1 MNGES
6 GTPGTETE
14 EFRRHAREFAD
25 WMADYMA
32 GVGDL
37 PVRSRDRPGAV
48 AARLAKDPPGEGEP
62 VGDIFRDFRDLVLPG
77 ITHWQHPRFF
87 GYFSANNSPPSVLAE
102 MLTAA
107 LGVQCML
114 WETSPAGTEM
124 ETLVLEWLRRMTGLP
139 EGFEGV
145 IQDSA
150 SSATLVALLV
160 ARERASGGRANR
172 EGLHGAGPFAVYA
185 SEEAHAS
192 VEKDVMVAGFGLDGM
207 RRIPVDGAFA
217 MRPDALEEAIRRD
230 RAEGR
235 VPACVVATLGTTGVG
250 GLDPLDA
257 IGEIC
262 AREGVY
268 LHVDAAWA
276 GSALILEEH
285 RDMIRGVGRVDSF
298 VFNPHK
304 WLFTNF
310 DCSAHYVRDM
320 EELERTLSV
329 FAAYLRTEAGDRVI
343 DYRNR
348 SIPLGRRFRALKLW
362 FVIRNYGVGGLRRLV
377 RGHIDMARDL
387 ERRIGE
393 DPEFELMAPRSL
405 ALVNFRRLAA
415 GADEEET
422 ERLNAELLR
431 RVNASGTA
439 YLSPGRVGDRFSIRF
454 AIGQRTTT
462 PGDVERTWD
471 AIRKL
476 AGEIAGENA

>member
-1 MNGES
+1 MSAPPPAPEA
-6 GTPGTETE
+6 E
-14 EFRRHAREFAD
+14 EFRRHARAFAD

-37 PVRSRDRPGAV
+37 PVRSRDLPGAV
-48 AARLAKDPPGEGEP
+48 MERLAGGPPEEGEP
-62 VGDIFRDFRDLVLPG
+62 VEDIFRDFRDAVLPG

-87 GYFSANNSPPSVLAE
+87 GYFPANNSPPSVLAE

-107 LGVQCML
+107 LGAQCML

-139 EGFEGV
+139 EGFEGA

-172 EGLHGAGPFAVYA
+172 EGLHGAGPFAAYA
-185 SEEAHAS
+185 SAEAHSS
-192 VEKDVMVAGFGLDGM
+192 VEKGAMVAGFGLEGL

-217 MRPDALEEAIRRD
+217 MRPDALEAAIRRD

-250 GLDPLDA
+250 GVDPLA
-257 IGEIC
+257 EIGEIC
-262 AREGVY
+262 AREGAY

-276 GSALILEEH
+276 GSALLLEEH
-285 RDMIRGVGRVDSF
+285 RDMIRGVERADSF

-310 DCSAHYVRDM
+310 DCSAHYVRSA

-329 FAAYLRTEAGDRVI
+329 FPEYLRTEAGDRVT

-362 FVIRNYGVGGLRRLV
+362 FVIRNYGVEGLRRLI
-377 RGHIDMARDL
+377 RGHIAMAGDL
-387 ERRIGE
+387 ERRIAA
-393 DPEFELMAPRSL
+393 DPDFELMAPRSL
-405 ALVNFRRLAA
+405 ALLNFRLRPA
-415 GADEEET
+415 GAGDGEDLDG
-422 ERLNAELLR
+422 LNAELLR
-431 RVNASGTA
+431 RVNESGIA
-439 YLSPGRVGDRFSIRF
+439 YLSPGRVGGRHSIRF
-454 AIGQRTTT
+454 AIGQRATT
-462 PGDVERTWD
+462 PEDVERAWREVRR
-471 AIRKL
+471 IGGEL
-476 AGEIAGENA
+476 AGA